1 MALFGQLG
9 ERLSTTLGRL
19 GGRGRITEDNVAETL
34 REMRV
39 ALLEA
44 DVALPVIQRF
54 LEAVKK
60 RALGAEVAK
69 SVTPGQAFVKIV
81 HDELA
86 ELLAAGDPQ
95 LNLRVRPPAVILM
108 AGLQGAGKTTTV
120 AKLAA
125 HLKANRKR
133 VLVVSTDVRRPAAI
147 EQLQTL
153 AGQVD
158 VGFVPADGE
167 APKAI
172 AERALKQAR
181 SQLTDV
187 LIVDTAGRLHVDEE
201 LMDEVRMLSQVLS
214 PAETL
219 FVADAMTGQDAVRA
233 AVAFNEAL
241 ALTGV
246 VLTKADGDARGG
258 AALSVAEVTG
268 RPIKF
273 IGTGERADALE
284 VFDPKRMAGRIL
296 GKGDIV
302 GLVESATQ
310 KIDKAK
316 AEKLAGKLRK
326 GKGFDLEDFRGQIEQ
341 MLDMGGVQS
350 LLDKLPGAGKLPAG
364 AAAGF
369 DDKALRRQVAIV
381 NSMTPKERHHPALLD
396 GSRRKRIARGSGT
409 EVQDV
414 NQLLRQFQQAQKM
427 MKKFKKGGM
436 AKMMGALG
444 GGGLPPGL
452 R

>member
-60 RALGAEVAK
+60 RALGAEVVK

-86 ELLAAGDPQ
+86 ALLAAGDSR

-172 AERALKQAR
+172 AERALKLAR

-187 LIVDTAGRLHVDEE
+187 LIVDTAGRLHVDDE

-233 AVAFNEAL
+233 AAAFNEAL

-246 VLTKADGDARGG
+246 ILTKADGDARGG

-284 VFDPKRMAGRIL
+284 AFDPQRMAGRIL

-341 MLDMGGVQS
+341 MLEMGGIQT

-364 AAAGF
+364 AAAGI
-369 DDKALRRQVAIV
+369 DDRALRRQIAIV
-381 NSMTPKERHHPALLD
+381 NSMTPKERRHPALLD

-436 AKMMGALG
+436 ARMMGAMG

>member
-9 ERLSTTLGRL
+9 ERLSATLGRL
-19 GGRGRITEDNVAETL
+19 GGRGRITEENVAETL
-34 REMRV
+34 REIRV

-54 LEAVKK
+54 LDAVKT

-69 SVTPGQAFVKIV
+69 SVSPGQAFVKIV

-86 ELLAAGDPQ
+86 DLLAAGDPQ
-95 LNLRVRPPAVILM
+95 LNLRVRPPAVILL

-125 HLKANRKR
+125 HLKGERKR

-153 AGQVD
+153 AAQVD
-158 VGFVPADGE
+158 VPFEPGGGE
-167 APKAI
+167 APLAI
-172 AERALKQAR
+172 AKRALERAR
-181 SQLTDV
+181 RQLTDV
-187 LIVDTAGRLHVDEE
+187 LIVDTAGRLHVDDE
-201 LMDEVRMLSQVLS
+201 LMDEVRALSEALK

-233 AVAFNEAL
+233 AAAFNEAL

-246 VLTKADGDARGG
+246 ILTKADGDARGG

-273 IGTGERADALE
+273 LGTGERNDALE
-284 VFDPKRMAGRIL
+284 AFDPQRMAGRIL
-296 GKGDIV
+296 GKGDVV
-302 GLVESATQ
+302 GLVESATR
-310 KIDKAK
+310 KIDQAK

-326 GKGFDLEDFRGQIEQ
+326 GKGFDLEDFRTQIEQ
-341 MLDMGGVQS
+341 MLNMGGVQA
-350 LLDKLPGAGKLPAG
+350 LLERLPGAGKLPAG
-364 AAAGF
+364 AAAGL
-369 DDKALRRQVAIV
+369 DERALRRQIAIV
-381 NSMTPKERHHPALLD
+381 DSMTPGERRHPHVID
-396 GSRRKRIARGSGT
+396 GSRRRRIAAGSGT

-414 NQLLRQFQQAQKM
+414 NRLLRQYQQAQKAI
-427 MKKFKKGGM
+427 KRLGKGGLGR
-436 AKMMGALG
+436 AFGALG
-444 GGGLPPGL
+444 GGPPPG

>member
-19 GGRGRITEDNVAETL
+19 GGRGRITEENVAETL
-34 REMRV
+34 REIRV

-54 LEAVKK
+54 LDAVKA

-69 SVTPGQAFVKIV
+69 SVSPGQAFVKIV

-86 ELLAAGDPQ
+86 AVLAAGNPE
-95 LNLRVRPPAVILM
+95 LNLRVRPPAVILL

-125 HLKANRKR
+125 NLKAARKR

-153 AGQVD
+153 AAQVD
-158 VGFVPADGE
+158 VAFEPANGE
-167 APKAI
+167 TPLQI
-172 AERALKQAR
+172 ASRALDRAR
-181 SQLTDV
+181 RQLADV
-187 LIVDTAGRLHVDEE
+187 LIVDTAGRLHVDSE
-201 LMDEVRMLSQVLS
+201 LMDEVRALSEALK

-233 AVAFNEAL
+233 AAAFNEAL

-246 VLTKADGDARGG
+246 ILTKADGDARGG

-268 RPIKF
+268 CPIKF
-273 IGTGERADALE
+273 IGTGERIDALE
-284 VFDPKRMAGRIL
+284 VFDPQRMAGRIL
-296 GKGDIV
+296 GKGDVV
-302 GLVESATQ
+302 GLVESATR
-310 KIDKAK
+310 KIDADK

-341 MLDMGGVQS
+341 MLDMGGIKS
-350 LLDKLPGAGKLPAG
+350 LLDKLPGGQRVPAA

-369 DDKALRRQVAIV
+369 DDKALRHQIAIV
-381 NSMTPKERHHPALLD
+381 NSMTPRERKHPGVLD
-396 GSRRKRIARGSGT
+396 GSRRRRIAAGSGT
-409 EVQDV
+409 AVQDV

-436 AKMMGALG
+436 ARAMGALG
-444 GGGLPPGL
+444 GGRLPPGF
-452 R
+452 

>member
-1 MALFGQLG
+1 
-9 ERLSTTLGRL
+9 
-19 GGRGRITEDNVAETL
+19 
-34 REMRV
+34 
-39 ALLEA
+39 
-44 DVALPVIQRF
+44 
-54 LEAVKK
+54 
-60 RALGAEVAK
+60 
-69 SVTPGQAFVKIV
+69 
-81 HDELA
+81 
-86 ELLAAGDPQ
+86 
-95 LNLRVRPPAVILM
+95 
-108 AGLQGAGKTTTV
+108 
-120 AKLAA
+120 
-125 HLKANRKR
+125 
-133 VLVVSTDVRRPAAI
+133 
-147 EQLQTL
+147 
-153 AGQVD
+153 
-158 VGFVPADGE
+158 
-167 APKAI
+167 
-172 AERALKQAR
+172 
-181 SQLTDV
+181 
-187 LIVDTAGRLHVDEE
+187 
-201 LMDEVRMLSQVLS
+201 
-214 PAETL
+214 
-219 FVADAMTGQDAVRA
+219 
-233 AVAFNEAL
+233 
-241 ALTGV
+241 V

>member
-19 GGRGRITEDNVAETL
+19 GGRGRITEENVAETL
-34 REMRV
+34 REIRV

-54 LEAVKK
+54 LEAVKT

-69 SVTPGQAFVKIV
+69 SVSPGQAFVKIV

-86 ELLAAGDPQ
+86 DLLAAGDAR
-95 LNLRVRPPAVILM
+95 LNLRVRPPAVILL

-125 HLKANRKR
+125 HLKGERKR
-133 VLVVSTDVRRPAAI
+133 VLVTSTDLRRPAAI

-153 AGQVD
+153 AAQVD
-158 VGFVPADGE
+158 VPFEPADGD
-167 APKAI
+167 APLAI
-172 AERALKQAR
+172 AKRALERAR
-181 SQLTDV
+181 RQLTDV
-187 LIVDTAGRLHVDEE
+187 LIVDTAGRLHVDGE
-201 LMDEVRMLSQVLS
+201 LMEEVRALSEALK

-233 AVAFNEAL
+233 AAAFNETL

-246 VLTKADGDARGG
+246 ILTKADGDARGG

-273 IGTGERADALE
+273 IGTGERNDALE
-284 VFDPKRMAGRIL
+284 AFDPQRMAGRIL
-296 GKGDIV
+296 GKGDVV
-302 GLVESATQ
+302 GLVESATR
-310 KIDKAK
+310 KIDQAR

-341 MLDMGGVQS
+341 MLEMGGVQS
-350 LLDKLPGAGKLPAG
+350 LLDKLPGGNRVPAG

-369 DDKALRRQVAIV
+369 DDKALRRQIAIV
-381 NSMTPKERHHPALLD
+381 NSMTPKERRHPALLD
-396 GSRRKRIARGSGT
+396 GSRRRRIARGSGT

-414 NQLLRQFQQAQKM
+414 NQLMRQFQQAQKM
-427 MKKFKKGGM
+427 MKKFRKGGM

-444 GGGLPPGL
+444 GGRLPPGF
-452 R
+452 

>member
-1 MALFGQLG
+1 MFGQLS

-19 GGRGRITEDNVAETL
+19 GGRGRITEENVAETL
-34 REMRV
+34 REIRI

-54 LEAVKK
+54 LDAVKA

-69 SVTPGQAFVKIV
+69 SVSPGQAFVKIV

-86 ELLAAGDPQ
+86 GVLAAGNPE
-95 LNLRVRPPAVILM
+95 LNLRVRPPAVILL

-125 HLKANRKR
+125 NLKAARKR

-153 AGQVD
+153 ATQVD
-158 VGFVPADGE
+158 VPFEPANGE
-167 APKAI
+167 TPLQI
-172 AERALKQAR
+172 AKRALERAR
-181 SQLTDV
+181 RQLMDV
-187 LIVDTAGRLHVDEE
+187 LIVDTAGRLHVDSE
-201 LMDEVRMLSQVLS
+201 LMDEVRALSGALK

-233 AVAFNEAL
+233 AAAFNEAL

-246 VLTKADGDARGG
+246 ILTKADGDARGG

-268 RPIKF
+268 CPIKF
-273 IGTGERADALE
+273 IGTGERIDALE
-284 VFDPKRMAGRIL
+284 AFDPQRMAGRIL
-296 GKGDIV
+296 GKGDVV
-302 GLVESATQ
+302 GLVESATR
-310 KIDKAK
+310 KIDSDK

-326 GKGFDLEDFRGQIEQ
+326 GNGFDLEDFRNQIEQ
-341 MLDMGGVQS
+341 MIDMGGIKS
-350 LLDKLPGAGKLPAG
+350 LLDKLPGGQRVPAA

-369 DDKALRRQVAIV
+369 DDKALRRQIAIV
-381 NSMTPKERHHPALLD
+381 NSMTPRERKRPAVLD
-396 GSRRKRIARGSGT
+396 GSRRRRIAAGSGT
-409 EVQDV
+409 AVQDV

-436 AKMMGALG
+436 ARAMGALG
-444 GGGLPPGL
+444 GGRLPPGF
-452 R
+452 